1 MIKIS
6 KKVLVIDDDKNIC
19 EILKIYLTNE
29 GYDVLFAYDGSE
41 GINIAKEQQP
51 NLILLDIMLPVISGW
66 EVCKLI
72 RQFTNV
78 PIIMLT
84 AMDTIENK
92 IEGLNIGA
100 DDYVVKPFEPK
111 EVIARVNAHIRRQ
124 ESEETTLENNNDT
137 GYVQFDNI
145 SIDIEKYEVKLNNK
159 LVKGLKPKEVQ
170 LMYFLLT
177 NKNQVLTREVL
188 LEKVWG
194 YEYFGSTRT
203 VDVHIKSVREKLFS
217 QNQKWEIKTIWNVG
231 YKLETKE

>member
-1 MIKIS
+1 MIKIN

-19 EILKIYLTNE
+19 EILKIYLTSE
-29 GYDVLFAYDGSE
+29 GYEVLFAYDGSE
-41 GINIAKEQQP
+41 GINIAKKENP

-66 EVCKLI
+66 EVCKLL

-124 ESEETTLENNNDT
+124 NTDDTSNDNQSEGLAK
-137 GYVQFDNI
+137 FDNI
-145 SIDIEKYEVKLNNK
+145 SIDIEKYEVKLNDK
-159 LVKGLKPKEVQ
+159 IVSGLKPKEVQ

-177 NKNQVLTREVL
+177 NKNQVFSRETL

-194 YEYFGSTRT
+194 YEYFGGTRT
-203 VDVHIKSVREKLFS
+203 VDVHIKSIREKLFS
-217 QNQKWEIKTIWNVG
+217 ENQKWEIKTIWNVG
-231 YKLETKE
+231 YKLETLD

>member
-1 MIKIS
+1 MIKIN

-19 EILKIYLTNE
+19 EILKIYLTSE
-29 GYDVLFAYDGSE
+29 GYEVLFAYDGSE
-41 GINIAKEQQP
+41 GINIAKQQEP

-66 EVCKLI
+66 EVCKLL

-124 ESEETTLENNNDT
+124 NSDEVLSDNSTD
-137 GYVQFDNI
+137 GFVKFDNI
-145 SIDIEKYEVKLNNK
+145 SIDIEK
-159 LVKGLKPKEVQ
+159 
-170 LMYFLLT
+170 
-177 NKNQVLTREVL
+177 
-188 LEKVWG
+188 
-194 YEYFGSTRT
+194 
-203 VDVHIKSVREKLFS
+203 
-217 QNQKWEIKTIWNVG
+217 
-231 YKLETKE
+231 